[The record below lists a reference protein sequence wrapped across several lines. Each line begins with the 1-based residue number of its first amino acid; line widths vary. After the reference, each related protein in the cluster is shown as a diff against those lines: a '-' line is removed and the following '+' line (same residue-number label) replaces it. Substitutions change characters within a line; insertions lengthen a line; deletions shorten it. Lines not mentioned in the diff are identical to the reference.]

1 MSKFKK
7 CTLCFFKELEKE
19 AKLLEKTNQEN
30 ALVLKKIIA
39 LKQQTIEFALEDI
52 LEQLERHPFLNIKP
66 QTMQWANLAIEHSKN
81 WPPERISR

>member
-7 CTLCFFKELEKE
+7 CALSFFTELEKE
-19 AKLLEKTNQEN
+19 AKLLEKTNPEN
-30 ALVLKKIIA
+30 ALVLKKILA
-39 LKQQTIEFALEDI
+39 LKQHTLEFALEDI

-66 QTMQWANLAIEHSKN
+66 QTMQWANLAIEHAKN

>member
-7 CTLCFFKELEKE
+7 CTLSFFTELEKE
-19 AKLLEKTNQEN
+19 AKLLEKTNQED
-30 ALVLKKIIA
+30 AIVLKKIIA

-66 QTMQWANLAIEHSKN
+66 QTMHWANLAIEHAKS